1 VYLRHAFEI
10 DPGGGIPD
18 TLTLRVYVDDGCIV
32 SINGQE
38 VYRLR
43 VLEGDKSYDDT
54 GQWIGNAEWS
64 EYMVKNASEFLT
76 VGTNILAIHALNTSK
91 GSSDLSIDAELS
103 RPPLSMEEY
112 LEGRWEL
119 DESSGTVAADS
130 SGNGN
135 DGTLNGDPT
144 WWPSGG
150 KIGGA
155 LEFDGTGDY
164 VEIEGYKGI
173 SGSNPRT
180 VTAWVRDE
188 SNESNLAI
196 VRWGTLRTGGAQWFN
211 GITAEGK
218 LQAAVWGGS
227 ILGDTEI
234 DDGTWHHVAIVL
246 PDKEN
251 VKVEDILLYVDGEQ
265 EDTTLSNGAQTIDTA
280 VDMDVLISTD
290 GSEGLLDDVR
300 IYNYMLRE
308 DDIQAL
314 ADRI

>member
-1 VYLRHAFEI
+1 MSKKK
-10 DPGGGIPD
+10 
-18 TLTLRVYVDDGCIV
+18 TYV
-32 SINGQE
+32 
-38 VYRLR
+38 
-43 VLEGDKSYDDT
+43 
-54 GQWIGNAEWS
+54 A
-64 EYMVKNASEFLT
+64 KNATKLINVHNNNGVDTFPD
-76 VGTNILAIHALNTSK
+76 NA
-91 GSSDLSIDAELS
+91 SD
-103 RPPLSMEEY
+103 
-112 LEGRWEL
+112 
-119 DESSGTVAADS
+119 
-130 SGNGN
+130 
-135 DGTLNGDPT
+135 
-144 WWPSGG
+144 
-150 KIGGA
+150 
-155 LEFDGTGDY
+155 
-164 VEIEGYKGI
+164 I
-173 SGSNPRT
+173 S
-180 VTAWVRDE
+180 DE
-188 SNESNLAI
+188 SNESNPAI
-196 VRWGTLRTGGAQWFN
+196 VRWGTLGTSGAQWFN

-314 ADRI
+314 AQEGD